1 MYAQSLSNPTLHEL
15 CLLLDMLPSEV
26 PPRGNAESNTKC
38 WTTGAFSKD
47 NVVGC
52 RRNLRSFPHV
62 TKVLCAFLRRVAPGF
77 PFSAIAFFRNQLAL
91 PHQDVNNSPSVANV
105 IVPLTSFQEGG
116 IWIQSQSCHE
126 VLPGQDH
133 LGGGRVLSLKVGK
146 PALLAHHCVHASMP
160 WHGDRVLLV
169 GFSPR
174 GAFQNPSVREGLL
187 AAGFVEPDP
196 AKEAQGQN
204 MPSNGE
210 GGHWVCPAEV
220 SDLHPFNTPEEGV
233 HLLGHQC
240 IPVSRAGGQAAGSS
254 PPLLNTPEKGAH
266 PLRPAPAANPCSVTN
281 PRVPYLLE
289 LFCGTAGL
297 SQAFIRAGG
306 EALGVDH
313 FLKTKRLKGPAVRL
327 DLTRQDHQRLVTDE
341 VHRADAV
348 FLAPPCGTSS
358 RARAIPVPPEL
369 RKRGAPCPRPLR
381 SRREPDGIRGIRGTS
396 LLRVKQANRLYA
408 FCVQIMLLCIRL
420 RIPCVVENPARSLMW
435 ETSFFRALPATL
447 RRCLSHSC
455 MYGSRKK
462 KATALLSSI
471 ALPRMMRVCDGSHRH
486 EPWGIREIQHR
497 WHFSTSDAAE
507 YEPGFCKA
515 LAADLLEACQAKGCV
530 LSSERMSPLQIQ
542 AVAAGKQPRRSQ
554 VQIGPSE
561 YGACVAVQVPQDF
574 RIPAEITDGVASPL
588 QGVPRGSRFLGVREV
603 FEGGVV
609 STHRVWAEFGV
620 YRPPD
625 VFAREALKAKHPFD
639 EPFLKDDANLAAIKS
654 ILQLG
659 PEEVA
664 RRRAKVLDH
673 YRRRMNELAGE
684 EAVLK
689 ASMDPDVRRVMEGK
703 NLLLFKEVMADAG
716 VMDPNLFSD
725 MLHGLRL
732 TGELKASGQFPAAL
746 KPATID
752 LDHLKKTS
760 RWAKFLIESSCKKA
774 SSDMEVA
781 AEVWKET
788 AEQVQRGWLKGPW
801 SWTEVEERFQGC
813 WVPSKRFGVQQNEKV
828 RCVDDLS
835 EFLIN
840 STVTQTERIELEGLD
855 HVVALA
861 RLFAGATMGSED
873 TCTLPWSDSQPAS
886 DDAIRSLCT
895 LPGKMVK
902 LGCFVAGPLTSKPL
916 TSSWLGIPMMPGR
929 RFLESLILSWVRC
942 AILRQSRCPLGRLV
956 QSQASIERPGP
967 CGLVSHVCCCWW

>member
-1 MYAQSLSNPTLHEL
+1 MRKA
-15 CLLLDMLPSEV
+15 
-26 PPRGNAESNTKC
+26 
-38 WTTGAFSKD
+38 
-47 NVVGC
+47 
-52 RRNLRSFPHV
+52 
-62 TKVLCAFLRRVAPGF
+62 
-77 PFSAIAFFRNQLAL
+77 
-91 PHQDVNNSPSVANV
+91 
-105 IVPLTSFQEGG
+105 
-116 IWIQSQSCHE
+116 
-126 VLPGQDH
+126 
-133 LGGGRVLSLKVGK
+133 
-146 PALLAHHCVHASMP
+146 
-160 WHGDRVLLV
+160 
-169 GFSPR
+169 
-174 GAFQNPSVREGLL
+174 
-187 AAGFVEPDP
+187 
-196 AKEAQGQN
+196 
-204 MPSNGE
+204 
-210 GGHWVCPAEV
+210 
-220 SDLHPFNTPEEGV
+220 
-233 HLLGHQC
+233 
-240 IPVSRAGGQAAGSS
+240 
-254 PPLLNTPEKGAH
+254 
-266 PLRPAPAANPCSVTN
+266 
-281 PRVPYLLE
+281 
-289 LFCGTAGL
+289 
-297 SQAFIRAGG
+297 
-306 EALGVDH
+306 
-313 FLKTKRLKGPAVRL
+313 
-327 DLTRQDHQRLVTDE
+327 DLTAASV
-341 VHRADAV
+341 VKV
-348 FLAPPCGTSS
+348 KKSTSS

-447 RRCLSHSC
+447 HRCLSHSC

-725 MLHGLRL
+725 MLHGFRL

-873 TCTLPWSDSQPAS
+873 TCTLPWSDSQPGVGRCHSFPLHPAWKNGKARMLRGRALDLKAAYKQLARHP
-886 DDAIRSLCT
+886 DDAWASVLGVLNPELGEVCYFEAVALPFGAISAVTGFNRAARALRTCLSRLLLLVVTNFFDDFCQLEIEGLCDSARSAAEEFMGLLGWRIAEGEKALPFAQTFIMLGAQLSFEEASTGHVIVRNKPGRLDGIRKLVQPFLDGGLPDARLLASLKGKLLFAASHTFGRCT
-895 LPGKMVK
+895 QIATQLTAHD
-902 LGCFVAGPLTSKPL
+902 VAGENLHSVRQAVAFALTLLEEAPPRKVGPRCDVPPICIFTDGACEQEGALVSFGAVLIDPM
-916 TSSWLGIPMMPGR
+916 TGVQEVLGAEVPPRVVDAWRAGGR
-929 RFLESLILSWVRC
+929 RQVIYFAELYPILIAKRTWWHFIQRRRILFFIDNEAAKFSFVRNYSAQVNATQLLLENAQLDFH
-942 AILRQSRCPLGRLV
+942 
-956 QSQASIERPGP
+956 SQA
-967 CGLVSHVCCCWW
+967 LCWYSRVPSKSNLADDASRLSFEAYVGFRRVAPVFCL